1 MIWGWLFGW
10 IKVDI
15 PKEITPLLS
24 FCVFAAM
31 VVIGANLSQ
40 RTAQTLGRNRN
51 VLNIAKGS
59 MVWIGGIAI
68 YFLLMFLVIYFV
80 WGWRFVGW
88 PVLGLGRRLLAFA
101 VCIPILY
108 LLLVVKPRRLVIFNS
123 LLLIAIGFCL
133 MLAPLNTYFDVY
145 EVAALPPTALCEKDL
160 LKELESGN
168 FNTIKDYNPEEWRLG
183 GHPCYESISRD
194 IWHSTVALLSFIVL
208 FQILW
213 MAVILFSPLQQ
224 LTRRLVFVVI
234 GVLTLIVLSE
244 ISKLNLHQYL
254 QPTRASDLREHMMPR
269 ARLTA
274 SNSIA
279 KSDFFTS
286 RNSHF

>member
-80 WGWRFVGW
+80 WGVE
-88 PVLGLGRRLLAFA
+88 
-101 VCIPILY
+101 VCG
-108 LLLVVKPRRLVIFNS
+108 VAGAGTWS
-123 LLLIAIGFCL
+123 
-133 MLAPLNTYFDVY
+133 
-145 EVAALPPTALCEKDL
+145 EVARFCSMHSNPVSATCGKATKISYIQLSAINCYWL
-160 LKELESGN
+160 L
-168 FNTIKDYNPEEWRLG
+168 FNASPSEY
-183 GHPCYESISRD
+183 
-194 IWHSTVALLSFIVL
+194 L
-208 FQILW
+208 FRCL
-213 MAVILFSPLQQ
+213 
-224 LTRRLVFVVI
+224 
-234 GVLTLIVLSE
+234 
-244 ISKLNLHQYL
+244 
-254 QPTRASDLREHMMPR
+254 
-269 ARLTA
+269 
-274 SNSIA
+274 
-279 KSDFFTS
+279 
-286 RNSHF
+286 